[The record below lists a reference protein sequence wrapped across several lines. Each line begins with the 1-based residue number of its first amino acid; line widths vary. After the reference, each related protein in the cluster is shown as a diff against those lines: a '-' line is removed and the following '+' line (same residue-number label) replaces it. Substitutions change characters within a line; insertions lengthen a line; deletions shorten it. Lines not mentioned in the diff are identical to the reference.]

1 MVANM
6 IQIFAIRLKIIQFIC
21 TNIVLLMNTHRTLLS
36 DIKQGNYKV
45 LARALTLVE
54 NDISPSDLLLRDLE
68 SDPKTIVLG
77 ITGPPGAG
85 KSTLVNAIT
94 SQFVAKGKRIAI
106 LAIDPTSPF
115 NFGSLLGDRIR
126 MAAQF
131 NNPKVF
137 IRSLA
142 TRGALG
148 GISAKTIEMV
158 DVLKASNFD
167 LILVETV
174 GVGQSEVEI
183 AGLADKTVVVL
194 VPESGDEIQNI
205 KSGLMEIA
213 DCFVVNKADRD
224 GANTFANNL
233 KKIVH
238 QSVKSIPILKTVA
251 DKNEGIVKLCDWIA
265 EPIDFCQNDRREFLF
280 AEKAWRIIQHER
292 MRQIDKAKLRE
303 KIREALIKSDF
314 NIYRFADEFGENG

>member
-1 MVANM
+1 
-6 IQIFAIRLKIIQFIC
+6 
-21 TNIVLLMNTHRTLLS
+21 MNTHLS
-36 DIKQGNYKV
+36 ILSEVKAGNYKV
-45 LARALTLVE
+45 LARTLTLVE
-54 NDISPSDLLLRDLE
+54 NSIKPADSILRDLD
-68 SDPKTIVLG
+68 SKVNIPVLG

-94 SQFVAKGKRIAI
+94 NHFVAEGKRIAI

-126 MAAQF
+126 MANQF
-131 NNPKVF
+131 NNPNVY

-158 DVLKASNFD
+158 DVLKAANFD
-167 LILVETV
+167 LIIVETV

-183 AGLADKTVVVL
+183 AGLADKAIVVL
-194 VPESGDEIQNI
+194 VPESGDEVQNI

-213 DCFVVNKADRD
+213 DCFVINKADRE
-224 GANTFANNL
+224 GADAFANNL

-238 QSVKSIPILKTVA
+238 QGVKAIPILKTIA
-251 DKNEGIVKLCDWIA
+251 DKNSGIDELCAWIA
-265 EPIDFCQNDRREFLF
+265 KPQKTDNNRKTFLF
-280 AEKAWRIIQHER
+280 AEKAWKLIQHKK
-292 MRQIDKAKLRE
+292 MQGIDKKRLRE
-303 KIREALIKSDF
+303 KIQAALKNDNF
-314 NIYRFADEFGENG
+314 NIYRFAEEFDNG

>member
-1 MVANM
+1 
-6 IQIFAIRLKIIQFIC
+6 
-21 TNIVLLMNTHRTLLS
+21 MNTHLSLLGE
-36 DIKQGNYKV
+36 IKQGNYKV
-45 LARALTLVE
+45 LARVLTLVE
-54 NDISPSDLLLRDLE
+54 NDIKPAELILRDLDSKAE
-68 SDPKTIVLG
+68 VPVVG

-94 SQFVAKGKRIAI
+94 NYFTAKDKRVAI

-115 NFGSLLGDRIR
+115 NYGSLLGDRIR

-131 NNPKVF
+131 NKPNVF

-183 AGLADKTVVVL
+183 AGLADRTIVVL

-213 DCFVVNKADRD
+213 DCFVINKADRD
-224 GANTFANNL
+224 GAATFANNL

-238 QSVKSIPILKTVA
+238 QGSKAISILKTIA
-251 DKNEGIVKLCDWIA
+251 DKNEGIEELCKWMIKPLDKGLH
-265 EPIDFCQNDRREFLF
+265 QTKEFLY
-280 AEKAWRIIQHER
+280 AEKAWKIIQHYK
-292 MRQIDKAKLRE
+292 MKDIDRKKLRE
-303 KIREALIKSDF
+303 DIREALKESDF
-314 NIYRFADEFGENG
+314 NIYRFADQFIQSV

>member
-1 MVANM
+1 
-6 IQIFAIRLKIIQFIC
+6 
-21 TNIVLLMNTHRTLLS
+21 MNTHLS
-36 DIKQGNYKV
+36 ILSEVKGGNYKV

-54 NDISPSDLLLRDLE
+54 NNIEPADSILRDLDSRVE
-68 SDPKTIVLG
+68 VPVLG

-94 SQFVAKGKRIAI
+94 NYFAAEGKRIAI

-126 MAAQF
+126 MASQF
-131 NNPKVF
+131 NNPNIY

-167 LILVETV
+167 LIIVETV

-183 AGLADKTVVVL
+183 AGLADKTIVVL
-194 VPESGDEIQNI
+194 VPESGDEVQNI

-213 DCFVVNKADRD
+213 DCFVINKADRE
-224 GANTFANNL
+224 GADTFANNL

-238 QSVKSIPILKTVA
+238 QSVKTIPILKTVA
-251 DKNEGIVKLCDWIA
+251 DKNIGIGELCKWIVKPQVFDDSRKA
-265 EPIDFCQNDRREFLF
+265 FLF
-280 AEKAWRIIQHER
+280 AEKAWKLIQYQKMQH
-292 MRQIDKAKLRE
+292 IDKKRLRE
-303 KIREALIKSDF
+303 KVQAALKQDDF
-314 NIYRFADEFGENG
+314 NIYRFADEFNKG